1 MDSQDAAV
9 RIQTAVGTIV
19 ALAERLPS
27 GDVEHHVKA
36 SAHELEG
43 ACSRGEGVHEALDR
57 FTTSIRQLQTELAVG
72 ARRHEQQDTP
82 AIERLLEGLQVQ
94 LLAGLR
100 RQNLL

>member
-1 MDSQDAAV
+1 MDSQDATV
-9 RIQTAVGTIV
+9 RIQAAVGTIV

-72 ARRHEQQDTP
+72 SRRHEQHDTP
-82 AIERLLEGLQVQ
+82 AIERLLEGLQEQ
-94 LLAGLR
+94 LLPELR